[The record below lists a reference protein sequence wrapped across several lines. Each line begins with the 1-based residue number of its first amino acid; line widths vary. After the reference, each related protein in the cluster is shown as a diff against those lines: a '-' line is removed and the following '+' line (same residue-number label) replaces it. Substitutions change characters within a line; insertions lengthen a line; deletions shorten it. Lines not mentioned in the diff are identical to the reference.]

1 MIVSFAS
8 KLLRWYGENRRTLP
22 WRGISDPYKIWL
34 SEIILQQTRIMQ
46 GEPYYFRFVE
56 HYPTVG
62 HLAAASEEEVLKL
75 WQGLGYYSRARN
87 LHKAAQVVRDQYG
100 GVFPSDYDRIRA
112 LPGVG
117 DYTAAAIASFAFNLP
132 YPVVDGNVI
141 RFMTRMEGIFE
152 EAASPACRKKI
163 LEILKERMD
172 VRQAGLFNQ
181 ALMEFGALACTPQNP
196 LCLKDPGACP
206 FAGDCYA
213 RAQGV
218 VGELPVKKRRET
230 LPAVNLHYLYLE
242 EKGFVWVH
250 KRGYDDLWRG
260 MYDFPV
266 WEDVAQAAVAR
277 VSVREEEL
285 AEPVAG
291 LRLLKDYR
299 QTLSHRRLHVFFY
312 EVPAGSSLASRI
324 AKDGEYRKV
333 DKKTLSQLAVPKN
346 IAAFFRDFNI
356 F

>member
-1 MIVSFAS
+1 MPFSS
-8 KLLRWYGENRRTLP
+8 KLLFWYGENRRTLP
-22 WRGISDPYKIWL
+22 WRGISDPYRIWL
-34 SEIILQQTRIMQ
+34 SEIILQQTRIVQ
-46 GEPYYFRFVE
+46 GEPYYLRFVE
-56 HYPTVG
+56 HYPTVR
-62 HLAAASEEEVLKL
+62 HLADASEEEVLKL

-87 LHKAAQVVRDQYG
+87 LHKAAQVVRDEYG
-100 GVFPSDYDRIRA
+100 GVFPSTYERIRA

-141 RFMTRMEGIFE
+141 RFMTRLEGIFE
-152 EAASPACRKKI
+152 EATSPACRKKI
-163 LEILKERMD
+163 LEVLKERMD

-196 LCLKDPGACP
+196 LCQKDPEACP
-206 FAGDCYA
+206 FAKDCYA
-213 RAQGV
+213 LAQGV
-218 VGELPVKKRRET
+218 VSGLPVKKRREV
-230 LPAVNLHYLYLE
+230 LPVVNLHYLYLE
-242 EKGFVWVH
+242 EKGCVWVH

-266 WEDVAQAAVAR
+266 WEDVTQAAEAQR
-277 VSVREEEL
+277 NPKACGEA
-285 AEPVAG
+285 AEPVRG
-291 LRLLKDYR
+291 LKLLKDYK

-312 EVPAGSSLASRI
+312 EVQPGSPLALHIGKSG
-324 AKDGEYRKV
+324 DYRKV

-346 IAAFFRDFNI
+346 IATFFRDFNI

>member
-1 MIVSFAS
+1 MIVSFSS
-8 KLLRWYGENRRTLP
+8 KLLLWYGENRRTLP

-34 SEIILQQTRIMQ
+34 SEIILQQTRIVQ
-46 GEPYYFRFVE
+46 GEPYYLRFVE
-56 HYPTVG
+56 HYPTVR
-62 HLAAASEEEVLKL
+62 HLADASEEEVLKL

-87 LHKAAQVVRDQYG
+87 LHKAAQVVRDEYG
-100 GVFPSDYDRIRA
+100 GVFPSSFEQIRA

-141 RFMTRMEGIFE
+141 RFITRLEGIFE
-152 EAASPACRKKI
+152 EATSPACRKRI
-163 LEILKERMD
+163 LEILKERLD

-196 LCLKDPGACP
+196 LCKKDPKDCP
-206 FAGDCYA
+206 FGGDCYA
-213 RAQGV
+213 LAHDV
-218 VGELPVKKRRET
+218 ASELPVKKRREV
-230 LPAVNLHYLYLE
+230 LPVVNLHYLYLE
-242 EKGFVWVH
+242 EKGCVWVH

-260 MYDFPV
+260 MYDLPV
-266 WEDVAQAAVAR
+266 WKAAEAQNSGACGEA
-277 VSVREEEL
+277 

-291 LRLLKDYR
+291 LTLLKEYR

-312 EVPAGSSLASRI
+312 EVQAGSPLATQIGKSG
-324 AKDGEYRKV
+324 AYRKV

-346 IAAFFRDFNI
+346 IATFFHDFNI